1 MNYIIVQKYKE
12 GWLIG
17 KKVKFNNKP
26 YNIKVYTYSNG
37 RIRLRYESKSE
48 SHEITINLEDSYI
61 DDGKVFLDP
70 FILKNGFIHVLKKY
84 RIIKDITGMGFYNYI
99 EVPIA
104 KLNMGKLREFDN
116 YGVKKHLSERIDMY
130 K

>member
-17 KKVKFNNKP
+17 KKVKFNNKL

-37 RIRLRYESKSE
+37 RIRLRYENKSE

-116 YGVKKHLSERIDMY
+116 YGVKKHLSESMDMY

>member
-17 KKVKFNNKP
+17 KKVKFNNKL

-37 RIRLRYESKSE
+37 RIRLKYENKSE

>member
-17 KKVKFNNKP
+17 KKVKFNNKL

-37 RIRLRYESKSE
+37 RIRLRYENKSE

-116 YGVKKHLSERIDMY
+116 YGVKKHLSERMDLY

>member
-12 GWLIG
+12 GWLIR
-17 KKVKFNNKP
+17 KKVKFNNKL

-37 RIRLRYESKSE
+37 RIRLRYENKSE
-48 SHEITINLEDSYI
+48 GHEITINLEDSYI

-116 YGVKKHLSERIDMY
+116 YGVKKHLSERMDMY

>member
-1 MNYIIVQKYKE
+1 MNYIIVRKYKE

-17 KKVKFNNKP
+17 KKVKFNNKL

-37 RIRLRYESKSE
+37 RIRLRYENKSE

-116 YGVKKHLSERIDMY
+116 YGVKKHLSERMDMY

>member
-17 KKVKFNNKP
+17 KKVKFNNKL

-37 RIRLRYESKSE
+37 RIRLRYENKSE

-116 YGVKKHLSERIDMY
+116 YGVKKHLSERMDMY

>member
-1 MNYIIVQKYKE
+1 MNYIIVRKYKE

-17 KKVKFNNKP
+17 KKVKFNNKL

-37 RIRLRYESKSE
+37 RIRLRYENKSE

-70 FILKNGFIHVLKKY
+70 FILKNGFTHVLKKY

-99 EVPIA
+99 EIPIA

-116 YGVKKHLSERIDMY
+116 YGVKKHLSERMDMY